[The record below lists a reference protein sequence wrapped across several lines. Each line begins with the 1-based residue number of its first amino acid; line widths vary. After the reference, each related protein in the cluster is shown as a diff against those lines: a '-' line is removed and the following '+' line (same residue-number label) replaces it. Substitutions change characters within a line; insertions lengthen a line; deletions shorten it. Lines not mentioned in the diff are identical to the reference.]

1 YQKHLPQRG
10 DLIEIFRG
18 SYQHWAVYVGD
29 GSVVHLVVPSK
40 SHTHLSQHLPQGDVR
55 EESLR
60 VVVGNDRWQINNRL
74 DSTHEPRPADVIV
87 TEARSW
93 VGRNITYHSIWRNCE
108 HFATELRY
116 GVSAS
121 QQVGGTIYAEVQ
133 GSPGGGI
140 LLLHFAT
147 HFISLSDKK
156 LVLNGVLN
164 HGSLLFIR
172 MSAHLL

>member
-1 YQKHLPQRG
+1 MVRKLFASVNGRRPQRG

-29 GSVVHLVVPSK
+29 GSVVHLVVPSF
-40 SHTHLSQHLPQGDVR
+40 SSITVITQRGDVR

-60 VVVGNDRWQINNRL
+60 VVVGNDQWQINNSL

-93 VGRNITYHSIWRNCE
+93 AGREITYHSIRRNCE

-121 QQVGGTIYAEVQ
+121 QQVPQ
-133 GSPGGGI
+133 GVEDFTRAWDTVTDTVTDP
-140 LLLHFAT
+140 AT
-147 HFISLSDKK
+147 VTRAAGLGR
-156 LVLNGVLN
+156 LW
-164 HGSLLFIR
+164 
-172 MSAHLL
+172 